1 MLEVEGDDDRFDGE
15 DIDPD
20 DDFDS
25 EIDDAIE
32 SVTGMRYDPDVVPD
46 PSRWRELGEDERIM
60 LAEAYHRRAGID
72 VPNMTLHATMHVII
86 ENQVA
91 MGDEPPVRRTIERLM
106 GEGLD
111 RHDAV
116 HAVGSVLAAH
126 ITDTLKAGAP
136 NNEAYNEAV
145 ERLTAEIWRAEVE
158 REAEDDRD

>member
-1 MLEVEGDDDRFDGE
+1 
-15 DIDPD
+15 
-20 DDFDS
+20 
-25 EIDDAIE
+25 
-32 SVTGMRYDPDVVPD
+32 
-46 PSRWRELGEDERIM
+46 M
-60 LAEAYHRRAGID
+60 LAEAYHRRAGIE